1 MIHAAHVLQNMAGP
15 RAAPWPRCPRCQMG
29 YLIRDLDGDASC
41 YVCGVVIYGRVPDER
56 KPRDI
61 RPKCGRVTL

>member
-1 MIHAAHVLQNMAGP
+1 MTALPQYSASAGP
-15 RAAPWPRCPRCQMG
+15 RAEPWPRCPRCQMG

-56 KPRDI
+56 KPTGYA
-61 RPKCGRVTL
+61 PKCGALLL

>member
-1 MIHAAHVLQNMAGP
+1 
-15 RAAPWPRCPRCQMG
+15 MG

-56 KPRDI
+56 KPTGYA
-61 RPKCGRVTL
+61 PKCGALLL